1 MPILSVAFLASHAL
15 VSGQIAFRCR
25 IGGDLISVR
34 RSGPDLSYQVSAH
47 GRVKFHITRGY
58 LARTGYSGGGELQ
71 AVFQNGA
78 WTYLVYERTIRTGF
92 ARHNAPSFTAGVDVL
107 RNGAIVSRRSCRD
120 SRAQFSSTAITN
132 LPEGDFVEH

>member
-1 MPILSVAFLASHAL
+1 MPLLAVAFLASHAF

-92 ARHNAPSFTAGVDVL
+92 GGHNAPSFTAGVDVL
-107 RNGAIVSRRSCRD
+107 RNGTTVSRRSCREA
-120 SRAQFSSTAITN
+120 RTQFSSAAITN
-132 LPEGDFVEH
+132 MPEGNFVEH